1 MPESVASA
9 ATPHV
14 HAARVALVGDR
25 SPSVRSHAR
34 VPFIFE
40 SLQEHYALR
49 LDAYWIRT
57 RAVAKGGLEDFDAI
71 WLMPGSPYASEDGAL
86 TAVATARE
94 RRIPFLGT
102 CAGFHHAVL
111 QFARDTCGLDVGHA
125 DNEPDCVAPLIVP
138 LKRPLLGHQ
147 RIVSIQQKSLTHQL
161 LAASS
166 VTERYNCSYGL
177 SRNYVRD
184 LRDHGLRA
192 SGTSENGEV
201 QIVELV
207 DHPFFVAT
215 LFQPELASDERQV
228 HPIIRGLAV
237 AAVEH
242 ARAPKRLA
250 S

>member
-1 MPESVASA
+1 M
-9 ATPHV
+9 
-14 HAARVALVGDR
+14 
-25 SPSVRSHAR
+25 
-34 VPFIFE
+34 PFIFE

-71 WLMPGSPYASEDGAL
+71 WLMPGSPYASDDCASDGCGDCAGAPNPL
-86 TAVATARE
+86 
-94 RRIPFLGT
+94 LGT

-177 SRNYVRD
+177 SRNYARD
-184 LRDHGLRA
+184 LRDHGLLL

-201 QIVELV
+201 QIVAAYSPSSWLLSSNQNWPV
-207 DHPFFVAT
+207 TSARCTRSFVA
-215 LFQPELASDERQV
+215 LLWQP
-228 HPIIRGLAV
+228 
-237 AAVEH
+237 
-242 ARAPKRLA
+242 
-250 S
+250 